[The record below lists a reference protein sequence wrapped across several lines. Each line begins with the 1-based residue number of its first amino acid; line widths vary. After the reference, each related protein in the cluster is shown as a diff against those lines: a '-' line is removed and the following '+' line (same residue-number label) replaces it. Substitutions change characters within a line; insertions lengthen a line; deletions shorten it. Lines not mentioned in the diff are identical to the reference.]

1 MSQSQQADNSAS
13 LDQFRSELVDRIDL
27 GMPHTIDRLAN
38 LVRIPS
44 VSWDAFDREQVQ
56 RSAEFVRE
64 QLVQTRLFDE
74 VEIHQ
79 YEDAAGRPGQPGVI
93 AHRAPAPGAPTV
105 LLYAHHDVQ
114 PPGDERKWDSPVYE
128 PTIRGERLYG
138 RGASDD
144 KAGVML
150 HIAALEALRDI
161 CEAHQQQL
169 PIGISVFIE
178 GEEENGS
185 RSFGRFLDEHR
196 DALGSDYIIVADSD
210 NPSTE
215 TPGLTVALR
224 GNVTFALT
232 VRSLTGAWHSG
243 MFGGVAPDAMLVLTR
258 LLNSLWDENGSVAV
272 PGLHSHSA
280 PVPEYD
286 EQQLANEIGAIGGQL
301 IGVGPVRERTWYQP
315 AITITGIDAP
325 SVAESSNTLLP
336 EVRVRV
342 SARIAP
348 GQPAG
353 EAAGALMD
361 YLRAQVPWGAELEFD
376 DLDVGEPFLVDTE
389 AAGVAQMCSGMRD
402 AWGVEPEL
410 TAIGG
415 SIPFIAELVERF
427 PDAQI
432 LVTGVED
439 PETRAHS
446 PNESQHLGVLRK
458 AIKAEALFLAG
469 LVLGSDAA
477 QQAE

>member
-1 MSQSQQADNSAS
+1 MSQSRQADASAA
-13 LDQFRSELVDRIDL
+13 LDQFRSDLVDRVDL
-27 GMPHTIDRLAN
+27 GMPHTIDRLAK

-56 RSAEFVRE
+56 RSAEFVCDQLE
-64 QLVQTRLFDE
+64 QTGIFDE
-74 VEIHQ
+74 VAIHQ
-79 YEDAAGRPGQPGVI
+79 YDDAAGRPGQPGVI

-114 PPGDERKWDSPVYE
+114 PPGDERKWESPVYE
-128 PTIRGERLYG
+128 PTLRGERLYG
-138 RGASDD
+138 RGSSDD

-161 CEAHQQQL
+161 CEAHQQRL

-196 DALGSDYIIVADSD
+196 DALGADYIIVADSD

-243 MFGGVAPDAMLVLTR
+243 MFGGVAPDAMLVLIR

-272 PGLHSHSA
+272 PGVLSHA
-280 PVPEYD
+280 AAVPDYD
-286 EQQLANEIGAIGGQL
+286 ERQLAREIGALGGEL
-301 IGVGPVRERTWYQP
+301 IGVGPVRARTWYQP

-342 SARIAP
+342 SARVAP
-348 GQPAG
+348 GQPAQ
-353 EAAGALMD
+353 EAAEALMAH
-361 YLRAQVPWGAELEFD
+361 LRAQVPWGAELEFD
-376 DLDVGEPFLVDTE
+376 DLDVGEPFLVDTK
-389 AAGVAQMCSGMRD
+389 AAGVERMCAAMRG
-402 AWGVEPEL
+402 AWGAEPEL

-427 PDAQI
+427 PSAQI

-458 AIKAEALFLAG
+458 AIKTEALFLAG
-469 LVLGSDAA
+469 LVLEDEAVS
-477 QQAE
+477 EPE